1 MISRSELSRLD
12 SAQAEVIRRGQGQL
26 RDVFSSLPLNRPETA
41 RDVLLEAYPAV
52 ALGHGDLASAVA
64 AEWYEDQ
71 RLQQRGGRYTA
82 VTASP
87 PREEKLTGTV
97 RFAAAGLF
105 VEDALST
112 LNLLEGSLTRSLGD
126 AQRDTINENVRRDRD
141 AAGWHRIAHADGCD
155 FCVMLAARGGAYKR
169 ATADF
174 ASHDNCR
181 CKAAPTWDHS
191 APEVPARAYE
201 ASDRM
206 ESVRRRANDPALS
219 PEDRAAAQ
227 RILDRHSERT
237 REWINANKSMLDDFR
252 SELL

>member
-1 MISRSELSRLD
+1 MISRSELDRLD
-12 SAQAEVIRRGQGQL
+12 RAQSEVIRRGQGQL
-26 RDVFSSLPLNRPETA
+26 RGVFSSLPLDRPESA
-41 RDVLLEAYPAV
+41 RDALLEAYPAV
-52 ALGHGDLASAVA
+52 VLGHGDLASTVA

-87 PREEKLTGTV
+87 PREEKLTGAV

-105 VEDALST
+105 AEDALST
-112 LNLLEGSLTRSLGD
+112 LRTLEGSLTRSLGD

-155 FCVMLAARGGAYKR
+155 FCVMLSQRGAIYRR

-181 CKAAPTWDHS
+181 CKAAPSWDRS
-191 APEVPARAYE
+191 APEVSVRAYE

-206 ESVRRRANDPALS
+206 ESVRRRANDPSLS
-219 PEDRAAAQ
+219 PEDRAKAQ
-227 RILDRHSERT
+227 RQLDRHSERT
-237 REWINANKSMLDDFR
+237 REWINANRSMLDDFR
-252 SELL
+252 AELL